1 MLSVDVECGMIAY
14 GNVKCGMWNVELS
27 ASLMKNSFNTQHCG
41 SAATI
46 QHSTLNICY
55 TLLFSGNITEGR
67 KVFAS
72 SKSMRA

>member
-1 MLSVDVECGMIAY
+1 MLSVECGMIAY

-46 QHSTLNICY
+46 QHSTLNIQH
-55 TLLFSGNITEGR
+55 LLHFIILGEYN
-67 KVFAS
+67 
-72 SKSMRA
+72 

>member
-1 MLSVDVECGMIAY
+1 MKPIILTLASGKAERKIQ
-14 GNVKCGMWNVELS
+14 NSKLKTHEL
-27 ASLMKNSFNTQHCG
+27 
-41 SAATI
+41 
-46 QHSTLNICY
+46 Y